1 MHTRRVLTCLA
12 LAGATTA
19 LAACGFNPLG
29 GNTTSSSTTGPTSK
43 TATQS
48 TAPTPTTPVQT
59 ASFAKSPPPANLD
72 PLLASGSWGY
82 FDDRSTDIRKH
93 VGDDDFAFHDILE
106 KDEIDDLTVNQY
118 YSLLKIFR
126 KSAKIHRAI
135 RSAGGDYDDADYR
148 VLAIQASDDV
158 GIDTP
163 WVYATLVAVFPT
175 SDGIKEIQCSVYR
188 LKTEKGLD
196 EKPFVSGTLVGYLD
210 SGGAMMNPKQV
221 RIH

>member
-1 MHTRRVLTCLA
+1 MHTRRVLTCFA

-29 GNTTSSSTTGPTSK
+29 GATPSSTTGTVSK
-43 TATQS
+43 ATTQS
-48 TAPTPTTPVQT
+48 TVPTPTTPVQPT
-59 ASFAKSPPPANLD
+59 SFAKSPAPSTFD

-82 FDDRSTDIRKH
+82 FDDSSTDIRKH
-93 VGDDDFAFHDILE
+93 VDDDTLAFHDVLE
-106 KDEIDDLTVNQY
+106 KDEVDDLTVNQY
-118 YSLLKIFR
+118 YALLKIF
-126 KSAKIHRAI
+126 KHSAKIHRAI
-135 RSAGGDYDDADYR
+135 RAAGGDYDDAAYR

-175 SDGIKEIQCSVYR
+175 SDGIKEIQCDVYR
-188 LKTEKGLD
+188 LKTQKGLD
-196 EKPFVSGTLVGYLD
+196 ERPFVSGTLVGYVD